1 MGLFKGEKRR
11 YQAALTG
18 IETAIIKCK
27 ITTSAD
33 VPLTS
38 SRVEPGPRHIHSQW
52 NQVRVQ
58 VRICRAS
65 AGMRVRVHVSPEC
78 ECGNATGVRECD
90 WNAGMREC
98 GNTGMRVECGNA
110 SGVWECECVCGN
122 ATVTASAGM
131 DRESVG
137 RVQECEYGSSRAC
150 VRMLDPG
157 HRLLNLVFGDRPR
170 PCQVIIV
177 VVS

>member
-1 MGLFKGEKRR
+1 MGLFEGEKRR
-11 YQAALTG
+11 YQAALTD
-18 IETAIIKCK
+18 IETAITKCK
-27 ITTSAD
+27 ITTSAH
-33 VPLTS
+33 VPPTRS
-38 SRVEPGPRHIHSQW
+38 HVEPGPRRIHSQW

-65 AGMRVRVHVSPEC
+65 AGSTGMRVRVHVSPEC
-78 ECGNATGVRECD
+78 ECGNASGVRECE
-90 WNAGMREC
+90 AGMR
-98 GNTGMRVECGNA
+98 GGNA
-110 SGVWECECVCGN
+110 RGVWECECVCGN

-157 HRLLNLVFGDRPR
+157 RQLLNLVFGDRSR
-170 PCQVIIV
+170 PWQVIIV